1 MFPYNILLN
10 IKSGITPVKSRD
22 SATLFLFNCRRWD
35 YTNCQNICQ
44 TVFQKFP
51 NRILIRTG
59 LGIFAYSQ
67 QFDDFCHRIV
77 TKNAFR
83 ICKPLCLLHSFKNDI
98 KHFLLTE
105 LIFLLIKLIYSNSIN
120 YRSISSAEK
129 QFVSCAFAGILDILS
144 WQKSAL

>member
-67 QFDDFCHRIV
+67 QFDNFCHRIV

-83 ICKPLCLLHSFKNDI
+83 GSSTLARNKNYYKPQKCGLFYVKFYLFLCCTGLYFLFICDI
-98 KHFLLTE
+98 MRYETQL
-105 LIFLLIKLIYSNSIN
+105 
-120 YRSISSAEK
+120 
-129 QFVSCAFAGILDILS
+129 
-144 WQKSAL
+144 